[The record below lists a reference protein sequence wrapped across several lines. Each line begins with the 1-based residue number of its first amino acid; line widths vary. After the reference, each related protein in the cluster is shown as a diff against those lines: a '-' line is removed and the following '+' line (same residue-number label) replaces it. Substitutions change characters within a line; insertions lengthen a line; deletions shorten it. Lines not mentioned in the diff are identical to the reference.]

1 MTRIYLP
8 LNQDIRM
15 FVFVKSELIEQISR
29 ERIIQIRIY
38 RYNIV
43 PDIPSGVPGL
53 CCFMGYDSSS

>member
-1 MTRIYLP
+1 MEGHCEAITEYT
-8 LNQDIRM
+8 D
-15 FVFVKSELIEQISR
+15 KSELIEQISR